1 MILKLMDLMLPIVQ
15 NQEVTQLSFIQRCVF
30 IVAVSSP
37 PVSYYSKTLPMETET
52 KDFDEIYT
60 YLDVT

>member
-15 NQEVTQLSFIQRCVF
+15 NQEVTQLSFIQCCVF
-30 IVAVSSP
+30 ISSCFFL
-37 PVSYYSKTLPMETET
+37 PVSYCSKTLPMETET

-60 YLDVT
+60 YLDVM